1 MRTYELIVTEFSTYS
16 FDERILYLRSLTTPE
31 LNLFKENITTKENYS
46 FPSIVSMIDANT
58 IGDITF
64 EYASSG
70 EYRIISDGLFTQDK
84 TFFMSQ
90 TTQDNTPQ
98 AIITTMTYQDSSTI
112 YLRTLMTRIGYQ
124 DGFLLN
130 TPIEIRVYS
139 KSH

>member
-1 MRTYELIVTEFSTYS
+1 MEELTQKGPVGVYTALLTQSGVDAPVSTVL
-16 FDERILYLRSLTTPE
+16 D
-31 LNLFKENITTKENYS
+31 
-46 FPSIVSMIDANT
+46 NT

-90 TTQDNTPQ
+90 TTSPGTP
-98 AIITTMTYQDSSTI
+98 IFTTMTYQDSSTI
-112 YLRTLMTRIGYQ
+112 YLRTLMSRIGYQ